1 MADLI
6 TVEDPDDPRLRDYT
20 GLTDV
25 ELRRKREPAEGLF
38 IAEGEKVIRR
48 AKDAGYEMRSM
59 LLSAKWV
66 DVMRDVIDEL
76 PAPVYAVSPELA
88 ERVTGYHV
96 HRGALASMQRKPL
109 PTAHELLQTARRVVV
124 MESVNDP
131 TNIGAM
137 FASGPQDD
145 AGQRI
150 AIFEGFVDH
159 ANLGAAFRSAAA
171 LGIRGIFLSPDC
183 ADPLYRRAIKVSMGA
198 VFSVPYARF
207 DAWPAGLDVVREA
220 GFDILAMTPDEKA
233 TPLDRL
239 DPKYFE
245 RCAIMLGSE
254 GHGLSTFALRAADEW
269 VRIPMSA
276 GIDSLNVAAA
286 SAVAFYATRSNPA

>member
-48 AKDAGYEMRSM
+48 ARDAGYEMRSM

-109 PTAHELLQTARRVVV
+109 PAAAELLQAARRTVVPGPAGDQPL
-124 MESVNDP
+124 E
-131 TNIGAM
+131 
-137 FASGPQDD
+137 ASDD
-145 AGQRI
+145 AGQRV
-150 AIFEGFVDH
+150 AVFEGFVDH

-171 LGIRGIFLSPDC
+171 LGIKAILLSPDC

-207 DAWPAGLDVVREA
+207 DAWPAGLDVVRDA
-220 GFDILAMTPDEKA
+220 GYDILAMTPDEKA
-233 TPLDRL
+233 TPLDELNPAR
-239 DPKYFE
+239 FE
-245 RCAIMLGSE
+245 KSAIMLGSE
-254 GHGLSTFALRAADEW
+254 GHGLSTYALRAADEW

-286 SAVAFYATRSNPA
+286 SAVAFYATRPRLA